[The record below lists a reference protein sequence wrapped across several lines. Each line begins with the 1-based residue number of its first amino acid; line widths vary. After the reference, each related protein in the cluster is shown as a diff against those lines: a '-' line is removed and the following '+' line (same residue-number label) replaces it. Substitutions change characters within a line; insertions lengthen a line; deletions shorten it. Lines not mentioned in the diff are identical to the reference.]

1 MTKGEVLEVGKKI
14 LSPHQHKYIKDID
27 LRTYMYCRIAVMF
40 TEKPRNVNPIAH
52 IICNLIMLLRWCSRQ
67 GLGMLNIG
75 DGTQRYF
82 SLFAGM
88 GNVQASILSCLV
100 KDAFSADLSSNSNG
114 KSLFLDSWIKPLAL
128 PVFKLPLKSGR
139 YK

>member
-1 MTKGEVLEVGKKI
+1 
-14 LSPHQHKYIKDID
+14 
-27 LRTYMYCRIAVMF
+27 
-40 TEKPRNVNPIAH
+40 
-52 IICNLIMLLRWCSRQ
+52 
-67 GLGMLNIG
+67 MLNIG
-75 DGTQRYF
+75 DGTRRYF

-114 KSLFLDSWIKPLAL
+114 KSLFLDSWIKPLASL
-128 PVFKLPLKSGR
+128 VFKLPLKSGR